1 MNAIVSQQMIRFKTM
16 TYVVDL
22 FHSLMR
28 TLFDQ
33 NRLRISE
40 LKETC

>member
-16 TYVVDL
+16 IDIVDL

-33 NRLRISE
+33 KLFKN
-40 LKETC
+40 